1 MSRCL
6 ETFVIDEFQPQFHYR
21 KQIVEI
27 EKRLSGQEQY
37 TRRECVELVGL
48 PTELHGDELEDYV
61 GEVFQTAGVEVIK
74 RSFHAIHRLRN
85 KKVVIAKL
93 VNRQDALKV
102 VMQII

>member
-6 ETFVIDEFQPQFHYR
+6 ETYVIDEFQPQFHYR
-21 KQIVEI
+21 KQIVKI

-37 TRRECVELVGL
+37 TRRECVELVGFA
-48 PTELHGDELEDYV
+48 TELHGDQLEDY
-61 GEVFQTAGVEVIK
+61 QRAK
-74 RSFHAIHRLRN
+74 FHVIHRLRN
-85 KKVVIAKL
+85 KKVMIARL